1 MPLCALVNL
10 VKNRLG
16 ILRFV
21 FMHIEVPLSFY
32 CSSFTAFRK
41 SVNGDSVIGFVS
53 NTSVLSLIRSLELS
67 TLRYMNLM
75 GQWLLVIHSAGMQI
89 SQRGLDRSHLH
100 WAKWLSFTQI
110 SNVQRKSSSVSQLLT
125 VVRGAT

>member
-67 TLRYMNLM
+67 TLRNRNLM